1 MSRIPMDPVDAAWY
15 HIDGP
20 ANTALVTGVALTTRP
35 LDFDKVR
42 EVYRV
47 RLAAFERFHQ
57 RVVEAGFPLAT
68 PHWEDMPHFDIDQHI
83 HRIALPAPHDAAALK
98 KLFTDLASAPLDHEQ
113 PLWQIHI
120 VDHVGRGSALVMR
133 YHHCIG
139 DGTALQA
146 VVRKVFDTT
155 PDAPLEAEDAV
166 ADAPNPKAGP
176 LVPGF
181 EALERA
187 ARRAIGLGRDAI
199 DAVAH
204 PQRALDQA
212 MLLLGG
218 AGVLLTELVK
228 TPDPPSPFKGD
239 FGIRKSVAWSRPV
252 PIEAVKAIGA
262 PQGAKVNDVLVAAM
276 TGALRTY
283 LQRRGVDVDQT
294 TVRAMMPVDL
304 RPPER
309 VGLLGNDFG
318 LAVLE
323 LAVAEPKALERV
335 ATTKARMDK
344 LKRSPE
350 PVAMKFLFDLFGRG
364 PKALEDLANTIFGSK
379 ASVVMTNVVGPKDTM
394 YLAGVPID
402 QMMFWVPHPGRQLG
416 MGISILSYRG
426 LASLAVIADARLVP
440 DPETITDEF
449 NREFERMRRAAR
461 RGAAS
466 SETRDAAAAPQPA
479 RGAARKAVS
488 SRKPVARRAAPGG
501 AGARPARAG
510 TAGRARPAT
519 SGRRAPA
526 R

>member
-1 MSRIPMDPVDAAWY
+1 MDPVDAAWY

-20 ANTALVTGVALTTRP
+20 ANTGLVTGVALTKKP

-47 RLAAFERFHQ
+47 RLAGFDRFRQ

-113 PLWQIHI
+113 PLWQIHV
-120 VDHVGRGSALVMR
+120 VDNVGRGSALVMR

-155 PDAPLEAEDAV
+155 PDAPLEPEDTV
-166 ADAPNPKAGP
+166 ADASKAKAGP

-181 EALERA
+181 DALERA

-252 PIEAVKAIGA
+252 AVETVKAIGA

-276 TGALRTY
+276 TGALRSY
-283 LQRRGVDVDQT
+283 LQRRGVEVDHT
-294 TVRAMMPVDL
+294 TVRAMVPVDL

-318 LAVLE
+318 LVVLE

-426 LASLAVIADARLVP
+426 MASLAVIADAGLVP

-449 NREFERMRRAAR
+449 NREFERMKRAALRRGATGDAAASADRPRAARGVARVTAPRKAPARAAGARAAAPAARKSSTAPRRAA
-461 RGAAS
+461 G
-466 SETRDAAAAPQPA
+466 E
-479 RGAARKAVS
+479 
-488 SRKPVARRAAPGG
+488 RAK
-501 AGARPARAG
+501 RPPR
-510 TAGRARPAT
+510 
-519 SGRRAPA
+519 
-526 R
+526 